1 VTASLSENLTA
12 PLDELVI
19 VDIPVTMF
27 GIGLLSLLYAT
38 VCIINYMQAI
48 VKREIIFPP
57 KLRFYKIK
65 KIMFKNVIILN

>member
-38 VCIINYMQAI
+38 VC
-48 VKREIIFPP
+48 V
-57 KLRFYKIK
+57 
-65 KIMFKNVIILN
+65 